1 MADYDV
7 NYTYNATYESGTN
20 TMTINGSSLP
30 FVNTATDNET
40 NNTFESGDLIDYSN
54 DGAFQEQYV
63 GYYQDGFLTQVGAS
77 YYFNSTTDSYAPGPY
92 ALNTGPMPVCFQ
104 RGTRLLLADGSEKAV
119 EDLVPGDLMA
129 TADGGPEPVLWAG
142 CTTIA
147 RTRGGYMPEHMPI
160 RIRAGALGDNLPVR
174 DLVVSPG
181 HAIAFDK
188 IIVPA
193 RILVNGQSIVI
204 DFAENHVQ
212 YWHVRLPRHALL
224 ISEGVA
230 SESFKHHP
238 KYKAFDQA
246 ADYAARFPDDV
257 AMTAEQAEMAY
268 PDCMPRVRRGH
279 RVGQVAATIVARL
292 NAAVPEPA

>member
-1 MADYDV
+1 
-7 NYTYNATYESGTN
+7 
-20 TMTINGSSLP
+20 MTITGGSNP

-40 NNTFESGDLIDYSN
+40 DDTFESGDLIDYSN
-54 DGAFQEQYV
+54 DGALQETYI
-63 GYYQDGFLTQVGAS
+63 GYYQGGFLTESSGS
-77 YYFNSTTDSYAPGPY
+77 YYFNSSSDSYAPGAY
-92 ALNTGPMPVCFQ
+92 ALNTGPMPICFQ

-119 EDLVPGDLMA
+119 EDLAPGDLMA
-129 TADGGPEPVLWAG
+129 TADGAPEPVLWAG
-142 CTTIA
+142 CTTVP

-160 RIRAGALGDNLPVR
+160 RIRASALGDNLPVR

-181 HAIAFDK
+181 HAIAFGE

-193 RILVNGQSIVI
+193 RILVNGRSIVV
-204 DFAENHVQ
+204 DFAESHVQ

-257 AMTAEQAEMAY
+257 AMTAEQAEAAY

-279 RVGQVAATIVARL
+279 RVGQVAAAIVARL
-292 NAAVPEPA
+292 NAAVAEPA